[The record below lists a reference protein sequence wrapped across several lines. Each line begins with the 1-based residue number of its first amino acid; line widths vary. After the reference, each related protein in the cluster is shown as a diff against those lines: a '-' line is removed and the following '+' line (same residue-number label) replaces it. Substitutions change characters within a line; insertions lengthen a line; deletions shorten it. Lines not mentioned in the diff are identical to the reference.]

1 MRNRK
6 ETRGEM
12 KSDNYTMTAIPRDV
26 HCDVRALASR
36 EKEKSLQGVYRDVI
50 EAGIHTLKMSAGKPW
65 KTVSSGSGA
74 PTTTPDAIGDVY
86 VDTDAMQIWAAT
98 GTASS
103 TDWQLNSEA
112 L

>member
-1 MRNRK
+1 M
-6 ETRGEM
+6 G
-12 KSDNYTMTAIPRDV
+12 SDKYTMTAIPRDV
-26 HCDVRALASR
+26 HSDVRALASR

-98 GTASS
+98 GTDAC
-103 TDWQLNSEA
+103 TDWQQINSER
-112 L
+112 